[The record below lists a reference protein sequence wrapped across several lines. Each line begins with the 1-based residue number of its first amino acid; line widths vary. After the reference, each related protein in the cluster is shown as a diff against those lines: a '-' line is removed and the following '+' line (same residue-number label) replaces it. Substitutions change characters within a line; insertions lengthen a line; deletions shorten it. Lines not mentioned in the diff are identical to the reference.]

1 MIFFVKRTKHYFNLI
16 KKKLDSISPYEYV
29 IIHTATTNMKI
40 LLKKTT
46 LQQNVIKIKSL
57 ISNFKSS
64 NRLTLIN
71 HK

>member
-1 MIFFVKRTKHYFNLI
+1 MIFLVKRTKHDFNLI

-46 LQQNVIKIKSL
+46 LQQNVI
-57 ISNFKSS
+57 N
-64 NRLTLIN
+64 NA
-71 HK
+71 